1 MEFLLENI
9 LNMIGFIVGLAIG
22 LMSLIGFRNTG
33 SPTLFRLTIAFFAIS
48 AGFLIIWAGYLAA
61 DFVTKSGGIERW
73 VQTTGIIV
81 QTVGYFF
88 IAFSHSIKAFL
99 PKSSY
104 FRSVGVVP
112 LFLISS
118 VQIEH
123 IFRSI
128 SFILL
133 AYGAIETMLSYLD
146 TRNRGAIS
154 VASGLAL
161 LAFGE
166 FLGWYSFVFP
176 ESILYTTSISIK
188 IAGLVALFIPV
199 SRLPLT
205 RIRVDDGLGGEGD
218 EWEEDDDDEEE
229 EGVEDGGA
237 RREKGEEDDG
247 ADTRGRGHGPAAAA
261 AAARSVPAPGDG
273 DPERRE
279 PKDGR

>member
-48 AGFLIIWAGYLAA
+48 AGFLIIWVGYLAA
-61 DFVTKSGGIERW
+61 DFVTQSSDIERW

-133 AYGAIETMLSYLD
+133 AYGAIETILSYLD

-161 LAFGE
+161 LALGE

-205 RIRVDDGLGGEGD
+205 RIRVDDGLDGEGD
-218 EWEEDDDDEEE
+218 EWEEEEEEE
-229 EGVEDGGA
+229 EGREDDGA
-237 RREKGEEDDG
+237 RREEGKGDG
-247 ADTRGRGHGPAAAA
+247 GAYAHGRGQGPAAAEG
-261 AAARSVPAPGDG
+261 ARSAPAPGG
-273 DPERRE
+273 GSPGRGE